1 VGWAADKGVFP
12 GYALYL
18 FAGNPVKPY
27 RNANPIV
34 GQKTMEQKPFSEN
47 LGFRIILVSILI
59 GLGIFFIIYF
69 KDLLKPFVMA
79 VMVWYLIKTIYN
91 YIGKIKVMGRQLPRW
106 LKGAL
111 SLAIIFGSV
120 QATIN
125 LIITNLSAIVANFS
139 TYQATFDRFLIG
151 LGESLG
157 VVNITDQLQEQLN
170 KLDLQGFLAGTLSS
184 LSTTVGTIVIV
195 VIYIIFLLLEEVAFS
210 KKIDAI
216 FPDRKK
222 RQRIQEVLNEIY
234 ESTNKYITLK
244 TGISILT
251 GALSYV
257 VLRLFGVDY
266 AFLWAFLIFI
276 FNYIPYIGSL
286 IATLLPSIFAIV
298 QFGSMWSFLWV
309 FISVEIIQLIVGNY
323 VEPKVMGKSLNLS
336 PLVVVVALSFWG
348 YVWDLLGMFLS
359 VPITSIM
366 LIVLA
371 QFPATRNIAILLTEN
386 GNIENILIKKEEGP

>member
-1 VGWAADKGVFP
+1 MFP

-106 LKGAL
+106 LKGTL

>member
-1 VGWAADKGVFP
+1 
-12 GYALYL
+12 
-18 FAGNPVKPY
+18 
-27 RNANPIV
+27 
-34 GQKTMEQKPFSEN
+34 
-47 LGFRIILVSILI
+47 
-59 GLGIFFIIYF
+59 
-69 KDLLKPFVMA
+69 MA

-91 YIGKIKVMGRQLPRW
+91 YIGKIKVMGRQLPKW
-106 LKGAL
+106 LKGTL
-111 SLAIIFGSV
+111 SLAILFGSV
-120 QATIN
+120 QITIN
-125 LIITNLSAIVANFS
+125 LIITNLSDIVANFS
-139 TYQATFDRFLIG
+139 TYKSTLDIFLID

-157 VVNITDQLQEQLN
+157 VVNITDQMQDQIN
-170 KLDLQGFLAGTLSS
+170 KLDLQGFLTSTVSS
-184 LSTTVGTIVIV
+184 LSATVGTIVIV
-195 VIYIIFLLLEEVAFS
+195 IIYIVFLLLEEVAFS

-216 FPDRKK
+216 FPDPRR
-222 RQRIQEVLNEIY
+222 RQRIQEVLNEIF

-257 VLRLFGVDY
+257 VLRLFDVDY
-266 AFLWAFLIFI
+266 AFLWAFLIFV

-298 QFGSMWSFLWV
+298 QFGSLWSFVWV
-309 FISVEIIQLIVGNY
+309 FISVEAIQLVVGNY
-323 VEPKVMGKSLNLS
+323 IEPKIMGKSLNLS

-366 LIVLA
+366 MITLA

-386 GNIENILIKKEEGP
+386 GNIENILIKKKED

>member
-1 VGWAADKGVFP
+1 
-12 GYALYL
+12 
-18 FAGNPVKPY
+18 
-27 RNANPIV
+27 
-34 GQKTMEQKPFSEN
+34 M
-47 LGFRIILVSILI
+47 GFRIILVSILI

-106 LKGAL
+106 LKGTL

>member
-1 VGWAADKGVFP
+1 MFP

>member
-1 VGWAADKGVFP
+1 VDKGVFP

-106 LKGAL
+106 LKGTL

>member
-1 VGWAADKGVFP
+1 
-12 GYALYL
+12 
-18 FAGNPVKPY
+18 
-27 RNANPIV
+27 
-34 GQKTMEQKPFSEN
+34 MEQKSFSETIV
-47 LGFRIILVSILI
+47 FRFILI
-59 GLGIFFIIYF
+59 ALLGGLSIFFIIYF

-91 YIGKIKVMGRQLPRW
+91 YIGKIKVMGRQLPKW
-106 LKGAL
+106 LKGTL
-111 SLAIIFGSV
+111 SLAILFGSV
-120 QATIN
+120 QITIN
-125 LIITNLSAIVANFS
+125 LIITNLSDIVANFS
-139 TYQATFDRFLIG
+139 TYKSTLDIFLID

-157 VVNITDQLQEQLN
+157 VVNITDQMQDQIN
-170 KLDLQGFLAGTLSS
+170 KLDLQGFLTSTVSS
-184 LSTTVGTIVIV
+184 LSATVGTIVIV
-195 VIYIIFLLLEEVAFS
+195 IIYIVFLLLEEVAFS

-216 FPDRKK
+216 FPDPRR
-222 RQRIQEVLNEIY
+222 RQRIQEVLNEIF

-257 VLRLFGVDY
+257 VLRLFDVDY
-266 AFLWAFLIFI
+266 AFLWAFLIFV

-298 QFGSMWSFLWV
+298 QFGSLWSFVWV
-309 FISVEIIQLIVGNY
+309 FISVEAIQLVVGNY
-323 VEPKVMGKSLNLS
+323 IEPKIMGKSLNLS

-366 LIVLA
+366 MITLA

-386 GNIENILIKKEEGP
+386 GNIENILIKKKED